1 MSVCHQLSCTKP
13 TKLYRQ
19 LNCEKFQ
26 RAPNMFFY
34 DLFFF
39 KFCYWNFWLTL
50 LIMLYSEMM
59 SRTRRSISMH
69 QNISLVV
76 WVQIRSAEIQLRTD
90 SVPVSRTSAS
100 IIIYRYV
107 HRHRRNLFW
116 YDQIFFKKIIH
127 NIYSFCSMEL
137 CTFWFFFC
145 IFVNMMIFHIKI
157 KYVKIDPQSYIPIN
171 LF

>member
-1 MSVCHQLSCTKP
+1 MSSTFMSWAYEALQATELWKISARRICFFTICSFLKFLLL
-13 TKLYRQ
+13 KL
-19 LNCEKFQ
+19 LITV
-26 RAPNMFFY
+26 
-34 DLFFF
+34 
-39 KFCYWNFWLTL
+39 TL
-50 LIMLYSEMM
+50 LIMQYNEMM

-157 KYVKIDPQSYIPIN
+157 KYIKIEPQSYIRTHP
-171 LF
+171 